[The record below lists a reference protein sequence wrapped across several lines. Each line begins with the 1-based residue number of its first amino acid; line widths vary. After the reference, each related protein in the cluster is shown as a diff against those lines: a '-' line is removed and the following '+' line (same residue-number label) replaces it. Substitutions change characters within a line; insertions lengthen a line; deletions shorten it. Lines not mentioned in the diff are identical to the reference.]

1 MATRDTTIAKHIA
14 FFLNPSLVLYTR
26 GMTKPIVEVRDFSLT
41 IGDKHIVKKLDFEVL
56 PGEVFAFLGSNGSG
70 KTSTIR
76 ALLRIYEPTTGT
88 LTVNGKK
95 VTPENASVVGYL
107 PEERGLYMRSKVLD
121 TMTYFG
127 ELKGMSRED
136 AKEFSLA
143 YLEQVGL
150 ADKANTK
157 IKKLSG
163 GQQQKIQL
171 GVAIMGN
178 PKLLILDEPTK
189 GLDPVNRKLLLDI
202 VDDLQEKGTAVI
214 YITHLMEEVERLADR
229 ILILKDGKARAY
241 GTVAQVKKEF
251 KSKSIE
257 DIFVS
262 IYNEKSSEV
271 AHV

>member
-1 MATRDTTIAKHIA
+1 MYA
-14 FFLNPSLVLYTR
+14 LLYTKC
-26 GMTKPIVEVRDFSLT
+26 MKKPPIVSVKDFSLT
-41 IGDKHIVKKLDFEVL
+41 IGGKQIVKNLNFEVF

-76 ALLRIYEPTTGT
+76 SLLNIYEATTGT
-88 LTVNGKK
+88 LLVNGKK
-95 VTPENASVVGYL
+95 LSPENAASVGYL
-107 PEERGLYMRSKVLD
+107 PEERGLYTRSKVLD
-121 TMTYFG
+121 TMIYFG
-127 ELKGMSRED
+127 ELKGMTRQ
-136 AKEFSLA
+136 AAREFSVSF
-143 YLEQVGL
+143 LEQVEL

-202 VDDLQEKGTAVI
+202 VDALQKEGTAVI

-229 ILILKDGKARAY
+229 ILILKDGTARAY
-241 GTVAQVKKEF
+241 GTVKAVKKEF
-251 KSKSIE
+251 GLASIE
-257 DIFVS
+257 DIFVR
-262 IYNEKSSEV
+262 IYQEKSMEV